1 MESPGQN
8 IGEGSLSLPFFFFFK
23 SLSILQGIFPTQ
35 GSNPGL
41 LCCRQ
46 ILYQLIHNTE
56 PLKILN
62 NHSISIA
69 AICLLSDLG
78 KLANGEFS

>member
-8 IGEGSLSLPFFFFFK
+8 TGEGSLSLLFFFFK
-23 SLSILQGIFPTQ
+23 SLSLLKGIFPTQ

-46 ILYQLIHNTE
+46 ILYQLIHNIE
-56 PLKILN
+56 PLKSN
-62 NHSISIA
+62 YSISIA
-69 AICLLSDLG
+69 AICLLLDLG
-78 KLANGEFS
+78 KLANGEF